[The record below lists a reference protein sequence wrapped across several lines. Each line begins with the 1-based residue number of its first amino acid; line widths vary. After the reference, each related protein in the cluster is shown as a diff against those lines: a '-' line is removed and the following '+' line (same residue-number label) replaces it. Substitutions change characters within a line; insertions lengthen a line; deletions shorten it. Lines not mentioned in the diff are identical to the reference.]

1 MESYLPLELW
11 ILLADQRLPKKTLTT
26 LCLTSKT
33 LNEIFRPVLYREIV
47 LPESADEDE
56 LQWKYRQLQAIS
68 QLPIETHLR
77 HIRRLDLN
85 YIESAILACLCTC
98 FYYMKNL
105 ENCSISTIPDSAPYF
120 RLNKIRDICLDLSK
134 ITSHVQGRY
143 IRPDL
148 PKFRNLHSLD
158 LRSLRGNLK
167 ILGTSIARILF
178 VSVKVSAFLV
188 NAFLDVQ
195 FALP

>member
-1 MESYLPLELW
+1 MPLHLF
-11 ILLADQRLPKKTLTT
+11 LLYEKSRKLFHQVFGIGYFIVDRLIWFT
-26 LCLTSKT
+26 
-33 LNEIFRPVLYREIV
+33 
-47 LPESADEDE
+47 
-56 LQWKYRQLQAIS
+56 
-68 QLPIETHLR
+68 
-77 HIRRLDLN
+77 
-85 YIESAILACLCTC
+85 
-98 FYYMKNL
+98 
-105 ENCSISTIPDSAPYF
+105 ISTIPDSAPYF